1 MGRLD
6 GKVAVI
12 TGGAGGM
19 GRSHADFFL
28 QEGAKVVIADLE
40 SEEAR
45 AFVDTLGENATF
57 IALDVTDE
65 NNWKQLVTQTE
76 EVFGPIHV
84 LINNAGINNNV
95 SIEESTV
102 EQYRQTI
109 AVNQDGVFMG
119 MKFVLPSMKKARSG
133 SIVNISSTSGLRGSA
148 NMSAYGASK
157 FALRGLTK
165 GAAAEFAPYNI
176 RVNTVHPGVIET
188 PLIETIKDMLPVLRE
203 NIPLERFAQPKEVS
217 NLVLFLA
224 SDESTYS
231 TGAEFIAD
239 GGLVQM
245 I

>member
-119 MKFVLPSMKKARSG
+119 MKFVLPSMKKAGSS

-148 NMSAYGASK
+148 NMSAYGA
-157 FALRGLTK
+157 ALRGLTK
-165 GAAAEFAPYNI
+165 AAAAEFAPHNI

-203 NIPLERFAQPKEVS
+203 NIPLKRFAQPKEVS

>member
-57 IALDVTDE
+57 IALDVTDG

-119 MKFVLPSMKKARSG
+119 MKFVLPSMKKAGSS

-148 NMSAYGASK
+148 NMSAYGA
-157 FALRGLTK
+157 ALRGLTK
-165 GAAAEFAPYNI
+165 AAAAEFAPYNI

-188 PLIETIKDMLPVLRE
+188 PLLETIKDMLPALRE
-203 NIPLERFAQPKEVS
+203 NIPLKRFAQPKEVS

>member
-119 MKFVLPSMKKARSG
+119 MKFVLPSMKKAGSG